1 MVRIYLKN
9 MEKIMKFNCST
20 PSELLKEIKDLDV
33 KMVDMR
39 FTDMPGTT
47 HHFTIPI
54 KFLNEDIFEDGL
66 GFDGS
71 SVRGFQAIE
80 NSDMIVIPDVTTAYI
95 DPFFSEKT
103 IVFYCDIKDPIT
115 KESYT
120 RDPRNIAKKA
130 EGYLKTSG
138 IGDTAFFGPEAE
150 FFIFNDVKYD
160 SGSNFAFH
168 EVDSSEGTWNTGKE
182 EGPNLGHKPRHKEG
196 YFPLPPVDSMHD
208 VRTEMVMTMQ
218 DIGLTVEAHH
228 HEVATGGQQEID
240 LEFAPL
246 VSMADDL
253 MKYKYVVKNVAKLHG
268 LSATF
273 MPKPLF
279 GDNGSGMH
287 VHQSVWKDGDT
298 LMYKKGNYAD
308 LSDLALN
315 YIGGILKHAPALLA
329 FCAPTTNSYKRLVPG
344 FEAPVNIAYSQRNR
358 TASVRIPT
366 YSSSPKSKRME
377 FRCPDPTANPY
388 LAFAAMLM
396 AGLDG
401 VKNKID
407 PGEPTDINIYEAP
420 EEILAKIPST
430 PGSLAEALNAL
441 ESDHAFLLEGDVF
454 TKDVIETYVNYKR
467 ENEVNPVNIQPHPH
481 EFKLYYDA

>member
-1 MVRIYLKN
+1 

-54 KFLNEDIFEDGL
+54 KFLDEDIFEDGL

>member
-1 MVRIYLKN
+1 

-54 KFLNEDIFEDGL
+54 KFLDEDIFEDGL

-430 PGSLAEALNAL
+430 PGSLAEALDAL

>member
-1 MVRIYLKN
+1 
-9 MEKIMKFNCST
+9 
-20 PSELLKEIKDLDV
+20 
-33 KMVDMR
+33 
-39 FTDMPGTT
+39 
-47 HHFTIPI
+47 
-54 KFLNEDIFEDGL
+54 
-66 GFDGS
+66 
-71 SVRGFQAIE
+71 
-80 NSDMIVIPDVTTAYI
+80 
-95 DPFFSEKT
+95 
-103 IVFYCDIKDPIT
+103 
-115 KESYT
+115 
-120 RDPRNIAKKA
+120 
-130 EGYLKTSG
+130 
-138 IGDTAFFGPEAE
+138 
-150 FFIFNDVKYD
+150 
-160 SGSNFAFH
+160 
-168 EVDSSEGTWNTGKE
+168 
-182 EGPNLGHKPRHKEG
+182 
-196 YFPLPPVDSMHD
+196 
-208 VRTEMVMTMQ
+208 
-218 DIGLTVEAHH
+218 
-228 HEVATGGQQEID
+228 
-240 LEFAPL
+240 
-246 VSMADDL
+246 

-287 VHQSVWKDGDT
+287 VHQSIWKDGDT

-308 LSDLALN
+308 LSEIALN

-366 YSSSPKSKRME
+366 YSSSPRSKRME

-420 EEILAKIPST
+420 KEILAKIPST
-430 PGSLAEALNAL
+430 PGSLAESLDAL
-441 ESDHAFLLEGDVF
+441 ENDHAFLLEGGVF

-467 ENEVNPVNIQPHPH
+467 ENEVNPVSIQPHPH

>member
-1 MVRIYLKN
+1 
-9 MEKIMKFNCST
+9 MKFNCST

-54 KFLNEDIFEDGL
+54 KFLDEDIFEDGL

-80 NSDMIVIPDVTTAYI
+80 NSDMIVLPDVTTAYI

-430 PGSLAEALNAL
+430 PGSLAEALDAL
-441 ESDHAFLLEGDVF
+441 ENDHAFLLEGDVF

-467 ENEVNPVNIQPHPH
+467 ENEVNPVNIRPHPH

>member
-1 MVRIYLKN
+1 
-9 MEKIMKFNCST
+9 MKFNCST
-20 PSELLKEIKDLDV
+20 PAELLKHIKDLDI

-39 FTDMPGTT
+39 FTDVPGTT

-54 KFLNEDIFEDGL
+54 KFLEEDIFEDGL

-80 NSDMIVIPDVTTAYI
+80 NSDMIVVPDVTTAYI

-103 IVFYCDIKDPIT
+103 IAFYCDIKDPIT
-115 KESYT
+115 KGNYS
-120 RDPRNIAKKA
+120 RDPRNVAKKA
-130 EGYLKTSG
+130 EGYLQSSG
-138 IGDTAFFGPEAE
+138 MGDTAYFGPEAE

-168 EVDSSEGTWNTGKE
+168 EVDSNEGTWNTGKD

-287 VHQSVWKDGDT
+287 VHQSIWKDGDT

-308 LSDLALN
+308 LSDIALN

-420 EEILAKIPST
+420 ADVLAKIPST
-430 PGSLAEALNAL
+430 PGSLAEALDAL
-441 ESDHAFLLEGDVF
+441 EKDHAFLLEGDVF
-454 TKDVIETYVNYKR
+454 TKDLIETYINYKR

>member
-1 MVRIYLKN
+1 
-9 MEKIMKFNCST
+9 MKFNCST
-20 PSELLKEIKDLDV
+20 PAELLKQIKDLDI

-39 FTDMPGTT
+39 FTDVPGTT

-54 KFLNEDIFEDGL
+54 KFLEEDIFEDGL

-80 NSDMIVIPDVTTAYI
+80 NSDMIVVPDVTTAYI

-103 IVFYCDIKDPIT
+103 IAFYCDIKDPIT

-130 EGYLKTSG
+130 EGYLKSSG
-138 IGDTAFFGPEAE
+138 MGDTAYFGPEAE

-168 EVDSSEGTWNTGKE
+168 EVDSNEGTWNTGKD

-268 LSATF
+268 LSA
-273 MPKPLF
+273 
-279 GDNGSGMH
+279 S
-287 VHQSVWKDGDT
+287 T
-298 LMYKKGNYAD
+298 LQ
-308 LSDLALN
+308 
-315 YIGGILKHAPALLA
+315 
-329 FCAPTTNSYKRLVPG
+329 
-344 FEAPVNIAYSQRNR
+344 E
-358 TASVRIPT
+358 
-366 YSSSPKSKRME
+366 
-377 FRCPDPTANPY
+377 
-388 LAFAAMLM
+388 
-396 AGLDG
+396 
-401 VKNKID
+401 
-407 PGEPTDINIYEAP
+407 
-420 EEILAKIPST
+420 
-430 PGSLAEALNAL
+430 
-441 ESDHAFLLEGDVF
+441 
-454 TKDVIETYVNYKR
+454 
-467 ENEVNPVNIQPHPH
+467 
-481 EFKLYYDA
+481 

>member
-1 MVRIYLKN
+1 
-9 MEKIMKFNCST
+9 MKFNCST

-54 KFLNEDIFEDGL
+54 KFLDEDIFEDGL

-130 EGYLKTSG
+130 EVYLKTSG

-430 PGSLAEALNAL
+430 PGSLAEALDAL

>member
-1 MVRIYLKN
+1 M
-9 MEKIMKFNCST
+9 KINCST
-20 PSELLKEIKDLDV
+20 PTELFNATKDLDI
-33 KMVDMR
+33 KMIDLR
-39 FTDMPGTT
+39 FTDIPGTT
-47 HHFTIPI
+47 QHFTIPI
-54 KFLNEDIFEDGL
+54 KFFDENIFNDGL

-71 SVRGFQAIE
+71 SVRGFQKIE
-80 NSDMIVIPDVTTAYI
+80 NSDMIVVPDVETAYI

-103 IVFYCDIKDPIT
+103 LVFYCDIKDAVT

-130 EGYLKTSG
+130 EVYLKSSG
-138 IGDTAFFGPEAE
+138 MGDTAFFGPEAE

-218 DIGLTVEAHH
+218 EIGLSVEAHH

-253 MKYKYVVKNVAKLHG
+253 MKYKYVVKNVAKQHG

-287 VHQSVWKDGDT
+287 VHTSVWKDGDT

-308 LSDLALN
+308 LSDFALN
-315 YIGGILKHAPALLA
+315 YIGGVLNHAPALLA
-329 FCAPTTNSYKRLVPG
+329 LCAPTTNSYKRLVPG

-377 FRCPDPTANPY
+377 FRCPDPSANPY
-388 LAFAAMLM
+388 LAFTAILM

-407 PGEPTDINIYEAP
+407 PGEPTDINIYEATAD
-420 EEILAKIPST
+420 ILEKIPST
-430 PGSLAEALNAL
+430 PGSLAESLKAL
-441 ESDHAFLLEGDVF
+441 ENDHAFLLEGDVF
-454 TKDVIETYVNYKR
+454 TKDVIETYIAFKR
-467 ENEVNPVNIQPHPH
+467 ENEVDPINLRPHPH
-481 EFKLYYDA
+481 EFNLYYDV

>member
-1 MVRIYLKN
+1 
-9 MEKIMKFNCST
+9 MKFNCST
-20 PSELLKEIKDLDV
+20 PAELLKEIKDLDV

-54 KFLNEDIFEDGL
+54 KFLDVDIFEDGL

-298 LMYKKGNYAD
+298 LMYKQGNYAD

-430 PGSLAEALNAL
+430 PGSLAEALDAL

>member
-1 MVRIYLKN
+1 
-9 MEKIMKFNCST
+9 MKFNCST

-54 KFLNEDIFEDGL
+54 KFLDEDIFEDGL

-168 EVDSSEGTWNTGKE
+168 EVDSSEGTWNTGKD

-430 PGSLAEALNAL
+430 PGSLAEALDAL

>member
-1 MVRIYLKN
+1 
-9 MEKIMKFNCST
+9 MKFNCST

-54 KFLNEDIFEDGL
+54 KFLDEDIFEDGL

-407 PGEPTDINIYEAP
+407 PGKPTDINIYEAP

>member
-1 MVRIYLKN
+1 
-9 MEKIMKFNCST
+9 MKFNCST

-54 KFLNEDIFEDGL
+54 KFLDEDIFEDGL

-168 EVDSSEGTWNTGKE
+168 EVDSSEGTWNTGKD

-287 VHQSVWKDGDT
+287 VHQSVWKDGNT

-430 PGSLAEALNAL
+430 PGSLAEALDAL